1 MVSVFGKIPWA
12 LGEISRNHP
21 VGVTTRR
28 AKVAKSLGA
37 LGMEQNRW
45 PFFWNMG
52 ETNMSPD
59 VESGSK
65 LDDVIPKIWKSRC
78 SGSKM

>member
-37 LGMEQNRW
+37 LGTEQNRW
-45 PFFWNMG
+45 PFFLGGDMG

-65 LDDVIPKIWKSRC
+65 T
-78 SGSKM
+78 G